1 MEHAAVAEAAVVS
14 HPHPLKGECL
24 YCFVTL
30 REGHEF
36 TKNLTDELKKQGSN
50 SRILGSRQGEGG
62 QVMEGLR
69 ACVLACGLENAAWT
83 TATRCLLIT
92 ENG

>member
-1 MEHAAVAEAAVVS
+1 MFPGHLLSTAEVESALLEHGAVAEAAVVS

-50 SRILGSRQGEGG
+50 SQILGSRQRED
-62 QVMEGLR
+62 R
-69 ACVLACGLENAAWT
+69 
-83 TATRCLLIT
+83 
-92 ENG
+92 

>member
-1 MEHAAVAEAAVVS
+1 MFPGHLLSTAEVESALVEHPAVAEAAVVS

-36 TKNLTDELKKQGSN
+36 TKNLPDELKRQGS
-50 SRILGSRQGEGG
+50 SSHILGSRQGEG
-62 QVMEGLR
+62 R
-69 ACVLACGLENAAWT
+69 
-83 TATRCLLIT
+83 
-92 ENG
+92 